1 MCNLYSNMMAHEAMT
16 QFFSVR
22 PTAEANVVG
31 PKRAVFPRNRAAIV
45 VLDNRI
51 GERELRYLQWGFL
64 LPQRSK
70 RTGLPI
76 KPKAVVNARSESITT
91 SPFWQNSFRHRRCL
105 VPATAYCELV
115 GRQPVIRHWFGVA
128 NDAKQPLPFAFAG
141 LWQTF
146 EGKHY
151 GEGVH
156 HTFTIATTRPN
167 ELASQYH
174 NRMPVIVDNSQYD
187 QWLLGDVVE
196 AKELLNPFDTSKML
210 LLAKG
215 ANMTICPI

>member
-1 MCNLYSNMMAHEAMT
+1 MT
-16 QFFSVR
+16 QLFSAR
-22 PTAEANVVG
+22 PREETDVVG
-31 PKRAVFPRNRAAIV
+31 LKRAIFPRNQAAIV
-45 VLDNRI
+45 ALDNRI
-51 GERELRYLQWGFL
+51 GERELRYFQWGFL
-64 LPQRSK
+64 LPQKSK
-70 RTGLPI
+70 RTGVPI
-76 KPKAVVNARSESITT
+76 KPKAVTNARSETITT

-105 VPATAYCELV
+105 VPATAYCEPV
-115 GRQPVIRHWFGVA
+115 GRQPTIYHWFGVT

-146 EGKHY
+146 EGEPY

-156 HTFTIATTRPN
+156 YTFTIATTRPN

-187 QWLLGDVVE
+187 QWLLGDVAE
-196 AKELLNPFDTSKML
+196 AKELLQPFEASKML

-215 ANMTICPI
+215 ENMTICPI